1 MQIAK
6 HNRDMY
12 VYHPE
17 LAPKIIK
24 AQELGDYIKQG
35 WQDNPSPFI
44 KYEDVGIDR
53 AKIDERDTKEML
65 RAEQTLMIVAAIAT
79 RLNDQINLHL
89 MKKAELKEFAKTH
102 LKIELK
108 GDLKKVQMLNKIRGI
123 LGGNS

>member
-24 AQELGDYIKQG
+24 AQELDDYIKQG

-53 AKIDERDTKEML
+53 AKIEERDTKEML
-65 RAEQTLMIVAAIAT
+65 RAEQILMTVAAIAT

-108 GDLKKVQMLNKIRGI
+108 GDLKKAQMLNKIRGI